1 MGDPPWG
8 IPHENPPWESPMED
22 PHGGGIPPG
31 GSPHGRSPIGYPHGG
46 SPIGDSPWGISPC
59 KPLGLAKVL
68 DVGLLPATSP
78 GFGTFASCLR
88 STSRKW
94 SAGSIWLTP
103 QMVGAVTLKT
113 SAFAAGSGP
122 RSVNTKSLRIGLPG
136 GQNVCTLRESHLHP
150 LIRPYLPYGA
160 KID

>member
-1 MGDPPWG
+1 MG
-8 IPHENPPWESPMED
+8 IPHGGSPW
-22 PHGGGIPPG
+22 GGIPPW

-46 SPIGDSPWGISPC
+46 SPMGDSPWGISPC

-68 DVGLLPATSP
+68 DLGLLPATSP

-94 SAGSIWLTP
+94 TAGSIWLAP
-103 QMVGAVTLKT
+103 QMVVAVTLKT
-113 SAFAAGSGP
+113 CAFAAGSGP
-122 RSVNTKSLRIGLPG
+122 RSVNKKSLRIGLPG
-136 GQNVCTLRESHLHP
+136 GQNVRTLYGSHLHP

-160 KID
+160 KIN